1 MEIVLT
7 YMDPEHWPRPA
18 GWTAVGRVG
27 TQALAYDAARKPYL
41 VGEGDPQ
48 PLDPVAVNQALVAA
62 VDRAGM
68 MVWPGGWTHAL
79 PAAFGLNKRTTQ
91 RDRIERQGLHPAVLQ
106 ALGNAASSPDAD
118 GIGVLLVAL
127 ASYADQHSDGG
138 TDPRRAL
145 DDAERAA
152 ANALDILRGVRRG
165 KTLLNREGH
174 G

>member
-1 MEIVLT
+1 MEIVLE
-7 YMDPEHWPRPA
+7 YLSPENWPRPK
-18 GWTAVGRVG
+18 GWTVVGRVG
-27 TQALAYDAARKPYL
+27 TLALAFDPARQPFLIGDGEPHPLDAA
-41 VGEGDPQ
+41 E
-48 PLDPVAVNQALVAA
+48 VNQALVAA

-68 MVWPGGWTHAL
+68 TVWPGGWTHAL

-106 ALGNAASSPDAD
+106 ALGSAASSSDAD

-127 ASYADQHSDGG
+127 ASYADRHGDGG

>member
-1 MEIVLT
+1 MIG
-7 YMDPEHWPRPA
+7 D
-18 GWTAVGRVG
+18 
-27 TQALAYDAARKPYL
+27 
-41 VGEGDPQ
+41 GEPQ
-48 PLDPVAVNQALVAA
+48 PLDPAAVNQAMVAA

-68 MVWPGGWTHAL
+68 TVWPGGWTHAL

-91 RDRIERQGLHPAVLQ
+91 RDRIERQGLHPEVLR
-106 ALGNAASSPDAD
+106 ALASAASSPDAD

-127 ASYADQHSDGG
+127 ASYADRHGEGG